1 MPRRTPHK
9 NHSSET
15 IMFKI
20 IKQNQKHFSMYM
32 VLLLIFTAFG
42 FMTDFVNFTPRNIT
56 NLVIQN
62 SYILVLAMG
71 MVLVIIT
78 GKIDL
83 SVGATVA
90 FTGAMAAIVY
100 NATNGSMLLSLAAC
114 LLAGAAIGAFQ
125 GYWVA
130 YLKVPAFIVTLAG
143 MLGFR
148 GLTYVLTSIKPVGL
162 MDDNFKKV
170 ASGFIEPSFM
180 DGKVL
185 ALVVGVVFLIIMLVM
200 DIQNRR
206 TRSRLGFDVLPMSLF
221 IVKNLFISGIIFWLF
236 YKFSLDRGIPNVIVI
251 IGLLVIAFTFM
262 MNNTVFGR
270 SIYAIGGNAKSA
282 KLSGINAER
291 VEFYVF
297 VIMGVMAA
305 VSGMIFTAYMNQAM
319 PQAGNMFELDA
330 ISSVFIGGASA
341 TGGVGTI
348 LGSVIGGLVMGVINN
363 GMSLMNMGA
372 EYQLVVKALV
382 LLIAVWYDLQNNKK
396 SA

>member
-1 MPRRTPHK
+1 
-9 NHSSET
+9 
-15 IMFKI
+15 MFKI
-20 IKQNQKHFSMYM
+20 IKQNQKHFSMYL

-62 SYILVLAMG
+62 SYILVLAIG

-100 NATNGSMLLSLAAC
+100 NATNGSMLLSLGAC

-125 GYWVA
+125 GYWIS

-162 MDDNFKKV
+162 MNDNFKKI

-185 ALVVGVVFLIIMLVM
+185 ALVVGVAFLLIMLVM
-200 DIQNRR
+200 DIYNRR
-206 TRSRLGFDVLPMSLF
+206 TRLRLGFEVLPMSLF
-221 IVKNLFISGIIFWLF
+221 IVKNVFISGIIFWIFL
-236 YKFSLDRGIPNVIVI
+236 KFSMDRGIPNVIVI
-251 IGLLVIAFTFM
+251 ISLLVIAFTFM

-297 VIMGVMAA
+297 VIMGILAA

-372 EYQLVVKALV
+372 EYQLVVKAMV

>member
-1 MPRRTPHK
+1 
-9 NHSSET
+9 
-15 IMFKI
+15 MFKI
-20 IKQNQKHFSMYM
+20 IKQNQKHFSMYL

-62 SYILVLAMG
+62 SYILVLAIG

-100 NATNGSMLLSLAAC
+100 NATNGSMLLSLGAC

-125 GYWVA
+125 GYWIS

-162 MDDNFKKV
+162 MNDNFKAI
-170 ASGFIEPSFM
+170 ASGFVEPSFM

-185 ALVVGVVFLIIMLVM
+185 ALVAGVAFLAIMLVM
-200 DIQNRR
+200 DIYNRR
-206 TRSRLGFDVLPMSLF
+206 TRSRLGFEVLPMSLF
-221 IVKNLFISGIIFWLF
+221 IVKNVFISGIIFWIF
-236 YKFSLDRGIPNVIVI
+236 RKFSMDRGIPNVIVI

-270 SIYAIGGNAKSA
+270 SIYAIGGNSKSA
-282 KLSGINAER
+282 KMSGINAER

-297 VIMGVMAA
+297 VIMGILAA

-372 EYQLVVKALV
+372 EYQLVVKAMV

>member
-1 MPRRTPHK
+1 
-9 NHSSET
+9 
-15 IMFKI
+15 MFKI

-62 SYILVLAMG
+62 SYILVLAIG

-100 NATNGSMLLSLAAC
+100 NATNGSMLLSLGAC
-114 LLAGAAIGAFQ
+114 VLAGAAIGAFQ

-162 MDDNFKKV
+162 MDDEFKKV

-185 ALVVGVVFLIIMLVM
+185 ALVVGVVFLLIMVVM

-221 IVKNLFISGIIFWLF
+221 IVKNLFISVIIFWLF
-236 YKFSLDRGIPNVIVI
+236 NKFSMDRGIPNVIVI

-305 VSGMIFTAYMNQAM
+305 ISGLIFTAYMNQAM

-348 LGSVIGGLVMGVINN
+348 IGSVIGGLVMGVINN

-382 LLIAVWYDLQNNKK
+382 LLLAVWYDLQNNKK

>member
-1 MPRRTPHK
+1 ML
-9 NHSSET
+9 
-15 IMFKI
+15 KI
-20 IKQNQKHFSMYM
+20 IKQNQKFFSMYL

-62 SYILVLAMG
+62 SYILVLAIG

-100 NATNGSMLLSLAAC
+100 NATNGSMLLSLAASM
-114 LLAGAAIGAFQ
+114 LAGAAIGAFQ
-125 GYWVA
+125 GYWVS

-162 MDDNFKKV
+162 MDDEFKKV
-170 ASGFIEPSFM
+170 ASGFIEPTFM

-185 ALVVGVVFLIIMLVM
+185 AIVVGLAFLVIMLVL
-200 DIQNRR
+200 DIYNRK
-206 TRSRLGFDVLPMSLF
+206 TRARLGFDVLPMPLF
-221 IVKNLFISGIIFWLF
+221 IVKNVFISGIIFWLF
-236 YKFSLDRGIPNVIVI
+236 YKFSLDRGVPNVIVI

-282 KLSGINAER
+282 KLSGINAEW
-291 VEFYVF
+291 VEFNVF

-305 VSGMIFTAYMNQAM
+305 ISGVIFTAYMNQAM

-372 EYQLVVKALV
+372 EYQLVVKAMV
-382 LLIAVWYDLQNNKK
+382 LLLAVWYDLQNNKK

>member
-1 MPRRTPHK
+1 
-9 NHSSET
+9 
-15 IMFKI
+15 MFKI

-62 SYILVLAMG
+62 SYILVLAIG

-100 NATNGSMLLSLAAC
+100 NATNGSMLLSMGAC

-125 GYWVA
+125 GYWIS

-162 MDDNFKKV
+162 MDDNFKKI

-185 ALVVGVVFLIIMLVM
+185 AMVVGIVFLVIMVVM
-200 DIQNRR
+200 DVQNRK

-221 IVKNLFISGIIFWLF
+221 IVKNVFISGIIFWVF
-236 YKFSLDRGIPNVIVI
+236 HKFSLDRGIPIVIVI

-291 VEFYVF
+291 VEFLVF

-305 VSGMIFTAYMNQAM
+305 ISGMIFTAYMNQAM

-372 EYQLVVKALV
+372 EYQLVVKAMV

>member
-1 MPRRTPHK
+1 
-9 NHSSET
+9 
-15 IMFKI
+15 
-20 IKQNQKHFSMYM
+20 MYL

-62 SYILVLAMG
+62 SYILVLAIG

-100 NATNGSMLLSLAAC
+100 NATNGSMLLSLVAA

-125 GYWVA
+125 GYWIS

-162 MDDNFKKV
+162 MDDNFKKI
-170 ASGFIEPSFM
+170 ASGFIEPTFI

-185 ALVVGVVFLIIMLVM
+185 ALVVGVVFLVIMLVM

-206 TRSRLGFDVLPMSLF
+206 TRSRLGFEVLPKSLF
-221 IVKNLFISGIIFWLF
+221 VVKNLFISGIIFWVF
-236 YKFSLDRGIPNVIVI
+236 HKFSLDRGIPIVIVI
-251 IGLLVIAFTFM
+251 IGLMVIAFTFM

-297 VIMGVMAA
+297 VIMGVMAGI
-305 VSGMIFTAYMNQAM
+305 SGMIFTAYMNQAM

-330 ISSVFIGGASA
+330 ISAVFIGGASA

-348 LGSVIGGLVMGVINN
+348 VGSVIGGLVMGVINN

-372 EYQLVVKALV
+372 EYQLVVKAMV
-382 LLIAVWYDLQNNKK
+382 LLLAVWYDLQNNKK

>member
-1 MPRRTPHK
+1 ML
-9 NHSSET
+9 
-15 IMFKI
+15 KI
-20 IKQNQKHFSMYM
+20 IKQNQKFFSMYL

-62 SYILVLAMG
+62 SYILVLAIG

-100 NATNGSMLLSLAAC
+100 NATNGSMLLSLAAS

-170 ASGFIEPSFM
+170 ASGFIEPTFM

-185 ALVVGVVFLIIMLVM
+185 AIVVGLAFLTIMLVL
-200 DIQNRR
+200 DLYNRK
-206 TRSRLGFDVLPMSLF
+206 TRARLGFDVLPMPLF
-221 IVKNLFISGIIFWLF
+221 IVKNVFISGIIFWLF

-282 KLSGINAER
+282 KLSGINAEW
-291 VEFYVF
+291 VEFNVF

-305 VSGMIFTAYMNQAM
+305 ISGVVFTAYMNQAM

-372 EYQLVVKALV
+372 EYQLVVKAIV
-382 LLIAVWYDLQNNKK
+382 LLLAVWYDLQNNKK

>member
-1 MPRRTPHK
+1 ML
-9 NHSSET
+9 
-15 IMFKI
+15 KI
-20 IKQNQKHFSMYM
+20 IKQNQKFFSMYL

-62 SYILVLAMG
+62 SYILVLAIG

-125 GYWVA
+125 GYWVS

-162 MDDNFKKV
+162 MDDEFKKV

-185 ALVVGVVFLIIMLVM
+185 AIVVGLVFLAVM
-200 DIQNRR
+200 VLLDVNNRK
-206 TRSRLGFDVLPMSLF
+206 TRARLGFDVLPMSLF
-221 IVKNLFISGIIFWLF
+221 IVKNVFISGIIFWLF

-251 IGLLVIAFTFM
+251 IGMLVIAFTFM

-305 VSGMIFTAYMNQAM
+305 ISGMIFTAYMNQAM

-372 EYQLVVKALV
+372 EYQLVVKAMV
-382 LLIAVWYDLQNNKK
+382 LLLAVWYDLQNNKK
-396 SA
+396 AA

>member
-1 MPRRTPHK
+1 
-9 NHSSET
+9 
-15 IMFKI
+15 
-20 IKQNQKHFSMYM
+20 
-32 VLLLIFTAFG
+32 
-42 FMTDFVNFTPRNIT
+42 
-56 NLVIQN
+56 
-62 SYILVLAMG
+62 
-71 MVLVIIT
+71 
-78 GKIDL
+78 
-83 SVGATVA
+83 
-90 FTGAMAAIVY
+90 
-100 NATNGSMLLSLAAC
+100 
-114 LLAGAAIGAFQ
+114 
-125 GYWVA
+125 
-130 YLKVPAFIVTLAG
+130 
-143 MLGFR
+143 
-148 GLTYVLTSIKPVGL
+148 
-162 MDDNFKKV
+162 MDDNFKKI

-185 ALVVGVVFLIIMLVM
+185 ALVVGIVFLVIMVVM
-200 DIQNRR
+200 DVQNRK

-221 IVKNLFISGIIFWLF
+221 IVKNVFISGIIFWVF
-236 YKFSLDRGIPNVIVI
+236 HKFSLDRGIPIVIVI

-291 VEFYVF
+291 VEFLVF

-305 VSGMIFTAYMNQAM
+305 ISGMIFTAYMNQAM

-372 EYQLVVKALV
+372 EYQLVVKAMV

>member
-1 MPRRTPHK
+1 ML
-9 NHSSET
+9 
-15 IMFKI
+15 KI
-20 IKQNQKHFSMYM
+20 IKQNQKFFSMYL

-62 SYILVLAMG
+62 SYILVLAIG

-125 GYWVA
+125 GYWVS

-162 MDDNFKKV
+162 MDDEFKKV

-185 ALVVGVVFLIIMLVM
+185 AIVVGLVFLAVM
-200 DIQNRR
+200 VLLDVNNRK
-206 TRSRLGFDVLPMSLF
+206 TRARLGFDVLPMSLF
-221 IVKNLFISGIIFWLF
+221 IVKNVFISGIIFWLF

-305 VSGMIFTAYMNQAM
+305 ISGMIFTAYMNQAM

-372 EYQLVVKALV
+372 EYQLVVKAMV
-382 LLIAVWYDLQNNKK
+382 LLLAVWYDLQNNKK
-396 SA
+396 TA

>member
-1 MPRRTPHK
+1 
-9 NHSSET
+9 
-15 IMFKI
+15 MFKI

-32 VLLLIFTAFG
+32 VLLLIFTVFG

-62 SYILVLAMG
+62 SYILVLAIG

-100 NATNGSMLLSLAAC
+100 NASNGSMLLSLGAC
-114 LLAGAAIGAFQ
+114 VLAGAAIGAFQ

-162 MDDNFKKV
+162 MDDNFKKI

-180 DGKVL
+180 DGKLL
-185 ALVVGVVFLIIMLVM
+185 ALAVGVVFLAVMVVM

-206 TRSRLGFDVLPMSLF
+206 TRARLGFEVLPLSLF
-221 IVKNLFISGIIFWLF
+221 IVKNAFISFIIFWIF
-236 YKFSLDRGIPNVIVI
+236 HKFSMDRGIPNVIVI

-305 VSGMIFTAYMNQAM
+305 ISGMIFTAYMNQAM

-372 EYQLVVKALV
+372 EYQLVVKAMV

>member
-1 MPRRTPHK
+1 
-9 NHSSET
+9 
-15 IMFKI
+15 MFKI

-62 SYILVLAMG
+62 SYILVLAIG

-100 NATNGSMLLSLAAC
+100 NATNGSMLLSLGAC

-125 GYWVA
+125 GYWVS

-162 MDDNFKKV
+162 MDDNFKV
-170 ASGFIEPSFM
+170 IASGFIEPSFM

-185 ALVVGVVFLIIMLVM
+185 ALVVGVVFLAIMLVM

-206 TRSRLGFDVLPMSLF
+206 TRARLSFEVLPMSLF
-221 IVKNLFISGIIFWLF
+221 IVKNVFISGIIFWIF
-236 YKFSLDRGIPNVIVI
+236 HKFSMDRGIPNVIVI

-297 VIMGVMAA
+297 VIMGILAA

-348 LGSVIGGLVMGVINN
+348 LGSVVGGLVMGVINN

-372 EYQLVVKALV
+372 EYQLVVKAMV

>member
-1 MPRRTPHK
+1 ML
-9 NHSSET
+9 
-15 IMFKI
+15 KI
-20 IKQNQKHFSMYM
+20 IKQNQKFFSMYL

-42 FMTDFVNFTPRNIT
+42 FMTDFVNFTPRTIT

-62 SYILVLAMG
+62 SYILVLAIG

-100 NATNGSMLLSLAAC
+100 NASNGSLLLSLAAC

-125 GYWVA
+125 GYWIS

-162 MDDNFKKV
+162 MDDNFKKI

-180 DGKVL
+180 DGKLL
-185 ALVVGVVFLIIMLVM
+185 ALIVGIAFLVIMVLM

-206 TRSRLGFDVLPMSLF
+206 TRARLGFEVLPMSLF
-221 IVKNLFISGIIFWLF
+221 VVKNLFISAIIFWLF
-236 YKFSLDRGIPNVIVI
+236 YKFSLDRGIPIVIVI

-305 VSGMIFTAYMNQAM
+305 ISGMIFTAYMNQAM

-348 LGSVIGGLVMGVINN
+348 VGSVIGGLVMGVINN

-372 EYQLVVKALV
+372 EYQLVVKAVV
-382 LLIAVWYDLQNNKK
+382 LLLAVWYDLQNNKK

>member
-1 MPRRTPHK
+1 
-9 NHSSET
+9 
-15 IMFKI
+15 MFKI

-62 SYILVLAMG
+62 SYILVLAIG

-100 NATNGSMLLSLAAC
+100 NATNGSMLLSMGAC

-125 GYWVA
+125 GYWIS

-148 GLTYVLTSIKPVGL
+148 GLTYVLTSIKPLGL
-162 MDDNFKKV
+162 MDDNFKKI

-185 ALVVGVVFLIIMLVM
+185 ALVVGIVFLVIMVVM
-200 DIQNRR
+200 DVQNRK

-221 IVKNLFISGIIFWLF
+221 IVKNVFISGIIFWVF
-236 YKFSLDRGIPNVIVI
+236 HKFSLDRGIPIVIVI

-291 VEFYVF
+291 VEFLVF

-305 VSGMIFTAYMNQAM
+305 ISGMIFTAYMNQAM

-372 EYQLVVKALV
+372 EYQLVVKAMV

>member
-1 MPRRTPHK
+1 
-9 NHSSET
+9 
-15 IMFKI
+15 
-20 IKQNQKHFSMYM
+20 MYM
-32 VLLLIFTAFG
+32 VLLLIFTVFG

-62 SYILVLAMG
+62 SYILVLAIG

-100 NATNGSMLLSLAAC
+100 NATNGSMLLSLGAC

-125 GYWVA
+125 GYWIS

-162 MDDNFKKV
+162 MDDNFKKI

-180 DGKVL
+180 DGKLL
-185 ALVVGVVFLIIMLVM
+185 ALVVGIAFLLIMVVL

-221 IVKNLFISGIIFWLF
+221 IVKNVFISAIIFWVF

-251 IGLLVIAFTFM
+251 IGVLVIAFTFM

-305 VSGMIFTAYMNQAM
+305 ISGMIFTAYMNQAM

-348 LGSVIGGLVMGVINN
+348 IGSVIGGLVMGVINN

-372 EYQLVVKALV
+372 EYQLVVKAMV

>member
-1 MPRRTPHK
+1 
-9 NHSSET
+9 
-15 IMFKI
+15 MFKI

-32 VLLLIFTAFG
+32 VLLLIFTVFG

-62 SYILVLAMG
+62 SYILVLAIG

-100 NATNGSMLLSLAAC
+100 NATNGSMLLSLGAC

-125 GYWVA
+125 GYWIS

-162 MDDNFKKV
+162 MDDNFKKI

-180 DGKVL
+180 DGKLL
-185 ALVVGVVFLIIMLVM
+185 ALVVGIAFLLIMVVL

-221 IVKNLFISGIIFWLF
+221 IVKNVFISAIIFWVF
-236 YKFSLDRGIPNVIVI
+236 YKFSLDRGIPIVIVI
-251 IGLLVIAFTFM
+251 IGVLVIAFTFM

-305 VSGMIFTAYMNQAM
+305 ISGMIFTAYMNQAM

-348 LGSVIGGLVMGVINN
+348 IGSVIGGLVMGVINN

-372 EYQLVVKALV
+372 EYQLVVKAMV

>member
-1 MPRRTPHK
+1 
-9 NHSSET
+9 
-15 IMFKI
+15 MFKI

-100 NATNGSMLLSLAAC
+100 NATNGSMLLSLGAC

-162 MDDNFKKV
+162 MDDNFKKI

-180 DGKVL
+180 DGKML
-185 ALVVGVVFLIIMLVM
+185 SLVVGVVFLVIMVIM

-206 TRSRLGFDVLPMSLF
+206 TRTRLGFDVLPMSLF
-221 IVKNLFISGIIFWLF
+221 IVKNVFISVIIFWMF
-236 YKFSLDRGIPNVIVI
+236 HKFSLDRGIPNVIVI
-251 IGLLVIAFTFM
+251 IGLLVISFTFM

>member
-1 MPRRTPHK
+1 
-9 NHSSET
+9 
-15 IMFKI
+15 MFKI

-62 SYILVLAMG
+62 SYILVLAIG

-100 NATNGSMLLSLAAC
+100 NATNGSMLLSLGAC

-125 GYWVA
+125 GYWIS

-162 MDDNFKKV
+162 MDDNFKV
-170 ASGFIEPSFM
+170 IASGFIEPSFM

-185 ALVVGVVFLIIMLVM
+185 ALVAGVVFLIIMLVM

-206 TRSRLGFDVLPMSLF
+206 TRARLGFEVLPMSLF
-221 IVKNLFISGIIFWLF
+221 IVKNVFISGIIFWIF
-236 YKFSLDRGIPNVIVI
+236 HKFSMDRGIPNVIVI

-297 VIMGVMAA
+297 VIMGIMAA
-305 VSGMIFTAYMNQAM
+305 ISGMIFTAYMNQAM

-348 LGSVIGGLVMGVINN
+348 LGSVVGGLVMGVINN

-372 EYQLVVKALV
+372 EYQLVVKAMV

>member
-1 MPRRTPHK
+1 
-9 NHSSET
+9 
-15 IMFKI
+15 MFKI

-32 VLLLIFTAFG
+32 VLLLIFTVFG

-62 SYILVLAMG
+62 SYILVLAIG

-100 NATNGSMLLSLAAC
+100 NATNGSMLLSLGAC

-125 GYWVA
+125 GYWIS

-162 MDDNFKKV
+162 MDDNFKKI

-180 DGKVL
+180 DGKLL
-185 ALVVGVVFLIIMLVM
+185 ALVVGIAFLLIMVVL

-221 IVKNLFISGIIFWLF
+221 IVKNVFISAIIFWVF

-251 IGLLVIAFTFM
+251 IGVLVIAFTFM

-305 VSGMIFTAYMNQAM
+305 ISGMIFTAYMNQAM

-348 LGSVIGGLVMGVINN
+348 IGSVIGGLVMGVINN

-372 EYQLVVKALV
+372 EYQLVVKAMV

>member
-1 MPRRTPHK
+1 
-9 NHSSET
+9 
-15 IMFKI
+15 MFKI

-32 VLLLIFTAFG
+32 VLLLIFTVFG

-62 SYILVLAMG
+62 SYILVLAIG

-90 FTGAMAAIVY
+90 FTGAMSAIVY

-114 LLAGAAIGAFQ
+114 MMAGAAIGAFQ
-125 GYWVA
+125 GYWVS

-162 MDDNFKKV
+162 MDDEFKKV

-185 ALVVGVVFLIIMLVM
+185 ALVVGVAFLIIMLVM
-200 DIQNRR
+200 DVYNRK
-206 TRSRLGFDVLPMSLF
+206 TRARLGFEVLPMSLF
-221 IVKNLFISGIIFWLF
+221 IVKNAFISFIIFWLF

-305 VSGMIFTAYMNQAM
+305 ISGLIFTAYMNQAM

-330 ISSVFIGGASA
+330 ISAVFIGGASA

-348 LGSVIGGLVMGVINN
+348 IGSVIGGLVMGVINN

>member
-1 MPRRTPHK
+1 MTLQK
-9 NHSSET
+9 ET
-15 IMFKI
+15 MLQI
-20 IKQNQKHFSMYM
+20 IKQNQKHFSMYL
-32 VLLLIFTAFG
+32 VLLLIFAAFG
-42 FMTDFVNFTPRNIT
+42 WMTDFVNFTPRNIT

-62 SYILVLAMG
+62 SYILVLAIG

-83 SVGATVA
+83 SVGSVVA
-90 FTGAMAAIVY
+90 FTGAVSAMVY
-100 NATNGSMLLSLAAC
+100 NATGGSLLAALVC
-114 LLAGAAIGAFQ
+114 AVLAGAAIGAFQ
-125 GYWVA
+125 GYWVS

-162 MDDNFKKV
+162 MDDSFKKV

-180 DGKVL
+180 DGKML
-185 ALVVGVVFLIIMLVM
+185 SLVVGVAFLLVLLVL
-200 DIQNRR
+200 DIKGRK
-206 TRSRLGFDVLPMSLF
+206 TRARLGFEVLPMPLF
-221 IVKNLFISGIIFWLF
+221 VVKNAFISGIVFWLF
-236 YKFSLDRGIPNVIVI
+236 YKFSMDRGIPNVIVT
-251 IGLLVIAFTFM
+251 IGILVIAFTFV

-270 SIYAIGGNAKSA
+270 SVYAIGGNAKAA

-305 VSGMIFTAYMNQAM
+305 LSGVIFTAYMNQAM

-330 ISSVFIGGASA
+330 ISAVFIGGASA

-363 GMSLMNMGA
+363 GMSLLNMGA
-372 EYQLVVKALV
+372 EYQLVVKAMV
-382 LLIAVWYDLQNNKK
+382 LLMAVWYDLQNNKK
-396 SA
+396 SG